1 MKIGKSMGA
10 QAERTEARK
19 LLKREGVEFLRLQ
32 FTDLLGSTKHVEVPE
47 RQFGAALSGEVIFDG
62 SALQGFARGAEAD
75 LLLHPDL
82 ETLRIFHE
90 SPQRSSPGPKMAR
103 VVCDIHNLDHIP
115 FQSCPRSCL
124 KKAVAEAAMF
134 GYALQVAP
142 EIEFFLFHRNQR
154 DEPTTETQDTGSYF
168 DLAPTDEGEQ
178 TRHDLLK
185 ALGEVGIEIE
195 GVHHEISPGQHEVDL
210 PFAGPVE
217 TADNIGTFRLTA
229 RRLAL
234 GRGLHATFMPKP
246 VFGKEGSGL
255 HLHLYLTEK
264 GENAF
269 GSPNGKFGLSEVGLY
284 FVGGMLR
291 HARGFTLIT
300 NPLIN
305 SYKRLISGFE
315 APTHSV
321 WSEQN
326 VNPLVRVPAGHGAS
340 PRCEVR
346 SPDPACNPYLAL
358 AVLLKAGMEGIKNQT
373 DPGPPVNKD
382 IYRMSARER
391 GRLSVDPLPLDLQ
404 EALRA
409 FQKDKTVQEAL
420 GKEICR
426 HLTEAHRTLWSEYTQ
441 RVHPWELEKYLAYY

>member
-1 MKIGKSMGA
+1 
-10 QAERTEARK
+10 
-19 LLKREGVEFLRLQ
+19 
-32 FTDLLGSTKHVEVPE
+32 
-47 RQFGAALSGEVIFDG
+47 
-62 SALQGFARGAEAD
+62 
-75 LLLHPDL
+75 
-82 ETLRIFHE
+82 
-90 SPQRSSPGPKMAR
+90 
-103 VVCDIHNLDHIP
+103 
-115 FQSCPRSCL
+115 
-124 KKAVAEAAMF
+124 
-134 GYALQVAP
+134 
-142 EIEFFLFHRNQR
+142 
-154 DEPTTETQDTGSYF
+154 
-168 DLAPTDEGEQ
+168 
-178 TRHDLLK
+178 
-185 ALGEVGIEIE
+185 
-195 GVHHEISPGQHEVDL
+195 
-210 PFAGPVE
+210 
-217 TADNIGTFRLTA
+217 
-229 RRLAL
+229 
-234 GRGLHATFMPKP
+234 
-246 VFGKEGSGL
+246 
-255 HLHLYLTEK
+255 LHLYLTEK
-264 GENAF
+264 GKNAF
-269 GSPNGKFGLSEVGLY
+269 GSPSGKFGLSEVGLY

-305 SYKRLISGFE
+305 SYKRLVSGFE

-409 FQKDKTVQEAL
+409 FQKDKIVQEAL